1 MCISPQSNRTNFNN
15 YFKTKQKIT
24 KKTSQRGNFNKII
37 SNSTKLSS
45 RNAEKRNNA
54 KNISHKR
61 IISNNPN
68 INDLTEFLSGNNSS
82 SNINNIINKS
92 HNLIFNNYNINSP
105 HTTRLNMQD
114 SSSNLFLNRNILNLD
129 QNYFKINHNNNYAD
143 NSNHIKNKIINNCKY
158 SYNNNNDKITKIEI
172 NNINYNN
179 GKNIIIKNLLNVDK
193 NKDNDC
199 SYKMNKIFSFPTPK
213 SNIDHEIN
221 NNKIISSFIFS
232 PISPTSRHLSN
243 NSSTNILYH
252 NNRKI
257 SNFSKAN
264 SSLNKNNT
272 NSNFFSKIQKNKDS
286 KRLQKINSNINEIN
300 LKKNNI
306 KNEVKLKNSNSN
318 LNDKI
323 IINNNKTY
331 KVGISYVN
339 NILLNDLNKTEK
351 NKKIRYLPSSND
363 IKNNKRNSTDIKKVI
378 NKRKIIYSIYDDE
391 KKERYI
397 NQTNIDEDNG
407 SNNIDRILFTKDNTN
422 TSYSHF
428 FYENNRNNFKN
439 NYPEENHFQTI
450 AFLQKMKFNNFS
462 IK

>member
-1 MCISPQSNRTNFNN
+1 
-15 YFKTKQKIT
+15 
-24 KKTSQRGNFNKII
+24 
-37 SNSTKLSS
+37 
-45 RNAEKRNNA
+45 
-54 KNISHKR
+54 
-61 IISNNPN
+61 
-68 INDLTEFLSGNNSS
+68 
-82 SNINNIINKS
+82 
-92 HNLIFNNYNINSP
+92 
-105 HTTRLNMQD
+105 MQD

-129 QNYFKINHNNNYAD
+129 QNYFKINHNNNYTD
-143 NSNHIKNKIINNCKY
+143 NSNQIKNKIINNCKY

-232 PISPTSRHLSN
+232 PISPISRHLSN